1 MKGPTVPSLNGYSAV
16 NNLSAL
22 VLKVQIPCIS
32 NLNNKEMITKDS
44 LVPLK
49 EDTSSLSNTYRG
61 LGGKTNK
68 KLKTFMAHILK
79 RAFEFCK

>member
-1 MKGPTVPSLNGYSAV
+1 
-16 NNLSAL
+16 
-22 VLKVQIPCIS
+22 
-32 NLNNKEMITKDS
+32 MITKDS

-49 EDTSSLSNTYRG
+49 EDTSSQSNTYSG

-79 RAFEFCK
+79 RAFEFCKQAAKFLSTSHHINPSSVRNMY